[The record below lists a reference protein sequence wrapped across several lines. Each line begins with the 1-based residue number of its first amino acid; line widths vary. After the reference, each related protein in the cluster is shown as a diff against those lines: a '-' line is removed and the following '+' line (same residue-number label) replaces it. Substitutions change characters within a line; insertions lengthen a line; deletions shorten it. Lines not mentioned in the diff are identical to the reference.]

1 MIKAENLSKTFER
14 SVIAPETGRSKRET
28 FFAVKNVSLSAEE
41 GEIVGILGP
50 NGAGKTT
57 LLRMLGSLMTPDE
70 GIIKISTG
78 NGDII
83 TDPVERKAHI
93 GYLSGNTKLYG
104 RLTAR
109 EMMRSLSE
117 IYGMKKE
124 NADARI
130 EEICEIMDMSKFI
143 DNRSQRVSI
152 ARTLIHDPEIYIFD
166 EPTLGLDII
175 SAQAIVSFMKS
186 QKGRGKT
193 VMYSTH
199 YLEEAQFLCDRVL
212 VLYDGSVIKSGTPA
226 ELIEK
231 YGGENLRQA
240 FFEIISLYE
249 GGKL

>member
-1 MIKAENLSKTFER
+1 
-14 SVIAPETGRSKRET
+14 
-28 FFAVKNVSLSAEE
+28 
-41 GEIVGILGP
+41 
-50 NGAGKTT
+50 
-57 LLRMLGSLMTPDE
+57 
-70 GIIKISTG
+70 
-78 NGDII
+78 
-83 TDPVERKAHI
+83 
-93 GYLSGNTKLYG
+93 
-104 RLTAR
+104 
-109 EMMRSLSE
+109 
-117 IYGMKKE
+117 
-124 NADARI
+124 
-130 EEICEIMDMSKFI
+130 MDMSKFI
-143 DNRSQRVSI
+143 DNRIEKLSTGQSQRVSI

-226 ELIEK
+226 DLIEK